1 MQRMGWALGVT
12 LVLVFALVSL
22 GWAETVVTTSGSVL
36 QGTIEFGIPGV
47 ISIKTATGDIFTVQ
61 RANLKALR
69 FPEKGIEVTV
79 ETFDGNVLIGEV
91 GGIPEVLGLRSA
103 SGDVQSVKLTS
114 IREIRFEL
122 PAAVIVPIV
131 PTVPS
136 IAGSAEALAAQVKEL
151 YETKRWAFT
160 LGLDTGFQLGA
171 STLNGFGLPVMTLG
185 VNVLNLGGAIWRLY
199 FPPSAQ
205 QIERAALEIA
215 TSTPGI
221 QFDDLLAAT
230 TEEKTPLFNFYLHVG
245 TSALV
250 FPQVGT
256 GGLFRLTPAFYFDA
270 GLAFDFFWGV
280 WPFLGF
286 VFFF

>member
-1 MQRMGWALGVT
+1 MRRMGWALGVT
-12 LVLVFALVSL
+12 LVLVFAIVSL

-69 FPEKGIEVTV
+69 FPEKGTEVTV
-79 ETFDGNVLIGEV
+79 ETFDGNILIGEV

-122 PAAVIVPIV
+122 APAAIV
-131 PTVPS
+131 PTLPS
-136 IAGSAEALAAQVKEL
+136 IPGSAEALAAQVKER
-151 YETKRWAFT
+151 YEKRRWAFT

-171 STLNGFGLPVMTLG
+171 STLNGFGLPAMTLG

-215 TSTPGI
+215 TNTPGI
-221 QFDDLLAAT
+221 QLDDLLTAT
-230 TEEKTPLFNFYLHVG
+230 AEEKTPLFNFYLHVG

-270 GLAFDFFWGV
+270 GLAFDLFWGV